1 MDVSPKHMGVTKC
14 FSINFWSGKG
24 KKWSVKI
31 CIALYLSRSYS
42 RCVAGGCY
50 GESIALEEMYSVNM
64 QLSSCKF
71 LGNFWKEPKV
81 SIFYTVIV
89 L

>member
-1 MDVSPKHMGVTKC
+1 MGVTKC

-24 KKWSVKI
+24 EKWSVPI
-31 CIALYLSRSYS
+31 CTVQYLSRSYS
-42 RCVAGGCY
+42 RCLIGVCY
-50 GESIALEEMYSVNM
+50 GESIVLEEMYSVNM

-71 LGNFWKEPKV
+71 SGNFWKEPKV
-81 SIFYTVIV
+81 DIFYTVVV